1 MKPYFLIGGGKV
13 KRALANSGWSI
24 PEIKAIGKV
33 IIGNVFLGLAY
44 AKWMKP
50 DGIINGGVT
59 SIAMIL
65 EKVTGVQI
73 FYLTSVI
80 TALLLL
86 FCFVFLGKGNFFKS
100 IISSVCYNLFF
111 ALFYLSDINL
121 QVNIVVDF
129 LLASVFIAVGYY
141 CCISANASTVGMDV
155 IALAV
160 NKRHP
165 EFSVA
170 RGIRYINFGVLA
182 LGFLT
187 YGVKSVVIGILF
199 SLVNSYMLEFLLKKD
214 SKR

>member
-1 MKPYFLIGGGKV
+1 MKKALISSE
-13 KRALANSGWSI
+13 LANT
-24 PEIKAIGKV
+24 EIKAVGKV
-33 IIGNVFLGLAY
+33 VIGNVFLGLAY

-65 EKVTGVQI
+65 EKVTGIQI

-80 TALLLL
+80 TAFLLL
-86 FCFVFLGKGNFFKS
+86 FCFLFLGKGNFFKS
-100 IISSVCYNLFF
+100 IVSSVCYNLFF
-111 ALFYLSDINL
+111 ALFYLMNINL

-129 LLASVFIAVGYY
+129 FLASVFIAVGYY

-155 IALAV
+155 IALAI
-160 NKRHP
+160 NKKNP

-187 YGVKSVVIGILF
+187 YGVKSVVIGIFF
-199 SLVNSYMLEFLLKKD
+199 SLVNSYMLDFLLKKD